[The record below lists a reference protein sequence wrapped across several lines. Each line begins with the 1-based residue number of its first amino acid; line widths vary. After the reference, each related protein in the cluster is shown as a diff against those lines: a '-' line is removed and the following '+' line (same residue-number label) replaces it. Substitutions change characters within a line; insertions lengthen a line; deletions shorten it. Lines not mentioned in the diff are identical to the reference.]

1 MAIKLVQPK
10 VKTVDA
16 PKALKDFFT
25 TSILGPKLQGNAFKA
40 GSKAGVRGGKPM
52 AGAPKAGAKARGGKP
67 MAGEVKAAVKAP
79 TKVRGSVSMS
89 GDTIKALPA
98 KKKAPAKAKVA
109 TKLKGDDSFAQHE
122 SFRKEL
128 EAGGGRA
135 AWSMNKQVEA
145 GGATVEISKP
155 TAGTS
160 LNAELD
166 KFQASGGKAAKK
178 DVKLGIAGRTGG
190 KWHLGKKAG
199 KG

>member
-1 MAIKLVQPK
+1 MAIKFVQPK
-10 VKTVDA
+10 VKTINA
-16 PKALKDFFT
+16 GKAVKDFFT
-25 TSILGPKLQGNAFKA
+25 TNILGPKLQGNASKA

-67 MAGEVKAAVKAP
+67 MAGEVKSAVKTP
-79 TKVRGSVSMS
+79 VKVRGNVSMS
-89 GDTIKALPA
+89 GDSIKAIPA
-98 KKKAPAKAKVA
+98 KKKAPAKAKVT
-109 TKLKGDDSFAQHE
+109 TKLKGDDSFSQHE

-145 GGATVEISKP
+145 GGAKVEISKP
-155 TAGTS
+155 SAGTG

-166 KFQASGGKAAKK
+166 KFQASSGKTVKK
-178 DVKLGIAGRTGG
+178 DVKLGLVGRTGG